1 MFKITFLKYILQK
14 ITLYKTIRSRRW
26 NTKILV
32 EYRNEPSMNPWI
44 PVPTSDSLT
53 INTSQWPKNSSTHAM
68 YKKKNENS
76 TMKTDYLMRF
86 LFLCKSSSSFLP
98 SVVVRPGSASTTH
111 QSRSVSPHV
120 FNCAPVANYFTTTTT
135 HLPTYGLHRVL
146 CHSFQHPYHPPPRHE
161 EWEKS
166 YYRTCPV
173 QCSVGRSQQWE
184 IAIYI
189 SSGWW
194 PNSSAPPHPPSS
206 AGQVLYRGESQG
218 NPTNIIYCIVTDF
231 Y

>member
-1 MFKITFLKYILQK
+1 
-14 ITLYKTIRSRRW
+14 
-26 NTKILV
+26 
-32 EYRNEPSMNPWI
+32 MNPWI
-44 PVPTSDSLT
+44 PVPPFDSLT

-68 YKKKNENS
+68 NKNKNGT

-86 LFLCKSSSSFLP
+86 LFLCESSSSFLP

-111 QSRSVSPHV
+111 QSRSACIQLCTCGQLLYYYYYPFTYVWPPWCVVPFFS
-120 FNCAPVANYFTTTTT
+120 AP
-135 HLPTYGLHRVL
+135 LP
-146 CHSFQHPYHPPPRHE
+146 PPPRHE

-189 SSGWW
+189 SAPGDGQT
-194 PNSSAPPHPPSS
+194 PQLLHIRHPVLDRSSW
-206 AGQVLYRGESQG
+206 GESQG

>member
-1 MFKITFLKYILQK
+1 
-14 ITLYKTIRSRRW
+14 
-26 NTKILV
+26 
-32 EYRNEPSMNPWI
+32 MN
-44 PVPTSDSLT
+44 
-53 INTSQWPKNSSTHAM
+53 
-68 YKKKNENS
+68 KKKNGT

-86 LFLCKSSSSFLP
+86 LFLCKSSSFFLP

-120 FNCAPVANYFTTTTT
+120 FNCAPVANYYPF
-135 HLPTYGLHRVL
+135 TYGLRRVL

-206 AGQVLYRGESQG
+206 AGQVLLGGVAGESDQH
-218 NPTNIIYCIVTDF
+218 NILHCYGFLLATVPLYYSSSSTVMLLQLLCCTMA
-231 Y
+231 